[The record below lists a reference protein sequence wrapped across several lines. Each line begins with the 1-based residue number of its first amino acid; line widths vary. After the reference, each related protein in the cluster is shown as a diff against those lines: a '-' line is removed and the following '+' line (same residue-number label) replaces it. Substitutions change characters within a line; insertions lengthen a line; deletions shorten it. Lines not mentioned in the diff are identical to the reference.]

1 MVFSSLIFI
10 FAFLAVTIAL
20 YFAVPRRFKNL
31 VLFVMSLV
39 FYGWA
44 APVFLPIM
52 LVSATTAFFL
62 GFPIAKYRADKP
74 KKARAFLALSL
85 ALNLVWLL
93 FFKYCNFF
101 IDNLNNLPFLS
112 WLKPIE
118 SYTLPFISSKPF
130 DFVLP
135 LGISFY
141 TFQIMSY
148 SIDLYRGQT
157 EVQRNYISF
166 GAYVTLFP
174 QLVAGPIV
182 RYRDV
187 DDMLANRRETLA
199 DFAAGA
205 RRFMAGLCKKV
216 LLADVADSLTVYFSS
231 TLAVEKT
238 ALAGWMTVIC
248 FTFRIYFD
256 FSAYSDMAIG
266 LGRMFGFRF
275 LENFDYPYIS
285 KSITEFWRRW
295 HISLSS
301 WFREYVYIPLG
312 GNRKGKAKQ
321 YRNLAIVWLLTG
333 FWHGASWNFIIWGA
347 YFLVL
352 LVIEKA
358 FLLKWLEKEPE
369 KKGLRTLKKILTHLY
384 SLFFIAI
391 GWLIFYYT
399 DMSEGLRC
407 LTAMFGAGRFTNPTV
422 SYNALLALPTLI
434 VFAVGSTP
442 YPKRLWQRA
451 AGGNE
456 VGRTATALLCALG
469 VVLCMAYMVASSY
482 SPFLYWNF

>member
-1 MVFSSLIFI
+1 MVFSSLIFV
-10 FAFLAVTIAL
+10 FAFLTVTLAL
-20 YFAVPRRFKNL
+20 YFAAPRKLKNL

-44 APVFLPIM
+44 EPLFLVIM
-52 LVSATTAFFL
+52 LVSVTTAFFF
-62 GFPIAKYRADKP
+62 GFPIAKHRYTNK
-74 KKARAFLALSL
+74 KKAKIYLAISL
-85 ALNLVWLL
+85 ILNLVWLL

-101 IDNLNNLPFLS
+101 IENLSLIPFLS
-112 WLKPIE
+112 WLEPIGE
-118 SYTLPFISSKPF
+118 YSLFFSKEPFQ
-130 DFVLP
+130 FVLP

-157 EVQRNYISF
+157 EVQKNFISF
-166 GAYVTLFP
+166 GTYVMLFP

-182 RYRDV
+182 RYRDI
-187 DDMLANRRETLA
+187 DDMLIERKETVS

-205 RRFMAGLCKKV
+205 RRFMAGLCKKI
-216 LLADVADSLTVYFSS
+216 LLADVADSMVTYFNAS
-231 TLAVEKT
+231 LADDKT
-238 ALAGWMTVIC
+238 AVAGWMVVIC
-248 FTFRIYFD
+248 YTFRIYFD

-266 LGRMFGFRF
+266 LGRMFGFTF

-312 GNRKGKAKQ
+312 GNRKGKFKQ

-333 FWHGASWNFIIWGA
+333 FWHGASWNFIIWGV
-347 YFLVL
+347 YFLIL

-358 FLLKWLEKEPE
+358 FLLKWLEKAP
-369 KKGLRTLKKILTHLY
+369 KFVMHIY

-399 DMSEGLRC
+399 DVNAGFGC
-407 LTAMFGAGRFTNPTV
+407 LTAMFGAGGFTNPLVTH
-422 SYNALLALPTLI
+422 SALRAIPTLVI
-434 VFAVGSTP
+434 FAVAATP
-442 YPKRLWQRA
+442 FPKKLWYKLTDK
-451 AGGNE
+451 NE
-456 VGRTATALLCALG
+456 VGRTATAVLCALG
-469 VVLCMAYMVASSY
+469 LIVCMGYMVASSY

>member
-1 MVFSSLIFI
+1 MVFSSLICV
-10 FAFLAVTIAL
+10 FAFLAATIVL
-20 YFAVPRRFKNL
+20 YFAAPRKLKNT
-31 VLFVMSLV
+31 VLFVMSLI

-44 APVFLPIM
+44 APLFLPIM
-52 LVSATTAFFL
+52 LVSITTAFLL
-62 GFPIAKYRADKP
+62 GFPIAKYRDTDK
-74 KKARAFLALSL
+74 KKAKIFLAVSL
-85 ALNLVWLL
+85 GLNLIWLL
-93 FFKYCNFF
+93 FFKYTNFF
-101 IDNLNNLPFLS
+101 IDNIKMIPGLGGIENLTQFSIPFLS
-112 WLKPIE
+112 E
-118 SYTLPFISSKPF
+118 KPF

-157 EVQRNYISF
+157 EVQKNYMSF

-187 DDMLANRRETLA
+187 DDMLMERKETVA

-205 RRFMAGLCKKV
+205 RRFMAGLCKKI
-216 LLADVADSLTVYFSS
+216 LLADVAAHVVDNFD
-231 TLAVEKT
+231 LALKAEQT
-238 ALAGWMTVIC
+238 ALAGWMVVI
-248 FTFRIYFD
+248 FYTFRIYFD

-266 LGRMFGFRF
+266 LGRMFGFKF

-285 KSITEFWRRW
+285 TSITDFWRRW

-312 GNRKGKAKQ
+312 GNRKGKVKQ

-333 FWHGASWNFIIWGA
+333 FWHGASWNFIIWGL
-347 YFLVL
+347 YFLAL

-358 FLLKWLEKEPE
+358 FLLKALEKAP
-369 KKGLRTLKKILTHLY
+369 KVVSHLY
-384 SLFFIAI
+384 ALFFIAI

-399 DMSEGLRC
+399 DTGAGMNC
-407 LTAMFGAGRFTNPTV
+407 FTAMFGAGSFTNPVVT
-422 SYNALLALPTLI
+422 YNVIRLIPTLL
-434 VFAVGSTP
+434 VFAVAATP
-442 YPKRLWQRA
+442 YPKKLWYRFMD
-451 AGGNE
+451 GNE
-456 VGRTATALLCALG
+456 VCRVVTTLLLIAGLI
-469 VVLCMAYMVASSY
+469 LCTSYMVASSY

>member
-1 MVFSSLIFI
+1 MVFSSLIFV

-20 YFAVPRRFKNL
+20 YFASPRRLRNG
-31 VLFVMSLV
+31 VLFVMSLI

-44 APVFLPIM
+44 APLFLPIM
-52 LVSATTAFFL
+52 LFSVSTAFFL
-62 GFPIAKYRADKP
+62 GFPIAKYRETNK
-74 KKARAFLALSL
+74 KKAKLFLALSL
-85 ALNLVWLL
+85 GLNLVWLL
-93 FFKYCNFF
+93 FFKYTNFF
-101 IDNLNNLPFLS
+101 IDNLSAIPGLEGISKLTSFTIPFLS
-112 WLKPIE
+112 E
-118 SYTLPFISSKPF
+118 KPF

-148 SIDLYRGQT
+148 SIDLYRGHT
-157 EVQRNYISF
+157 EVQKNYASF

-182 RYRDV
+182 RYRDI
-187 DDMLANRRETLA
+187 DDMLMERKETVE

-205 RRFMAGLCKKV
+205 RRFMAGLCKKI
-216 LLADVADSLTVYFSS
+216 LLADVASNIVDNFDTS
-231 TLAVEKT
+231 LAVEQT
-238 ALAGWMTVIC
+238 VLAGWMVVI
-248 FTFRIYFD
+248 FYTFRIYFD

-266 LGRMFGFRF
+266 LGRMFGFKF

-285 KSITEFWRRW
+285 KSITDFWRRW

-333 FWHGASWNFIIWGA
+333 FWHGASWNFIIWGL
-347 YFLVL
+347 YFLAL

-358 FLLKWLEKEPE
+358 FLLKRLEKAPAFVS
-369 KKGLRTLKKILTHLY
+369 HLY

-399 DMSEGLRC
+399 DTSEGMRC
-407 LTAMFGAGRFTNPTV
+407 LTAMFGAGSFTNPV
-422 SYNALLALPTLI
+422 ISYNVIRIIPTLL
-434 VFAVGSTP
+434 VFCVAATP
-442 YPKRLWQRA
+442 YPKKLWYYLMDR
-451 AGGNE
+451 NE
-456 VGRTATALLCALG
+456 VCRIITAVLLIAGFLLCTS
-469 VVLCMAYMVASSY
+469 YMVASSY

>member
-1 MVFSSLIFI
+1 MVFSSLIFV
-10 FAFLAVTIAL
+10 FAFLTVTLAL
-20 YFAVPRRFKNL
+20 YYIAPRRLKNL

-44 APVFLPIM
+44 EPLFLVIM
-52 LVSATTAFFL
+52 LVSVTTAFFF
-62 GFPIAKYRADKP
+62 GYPIAKYRETNK
-74 KKARAFLALSL
+74 KKARAYLAASL
-85 ALNLVWLL
+85 CLNLVWLL

-101 IDNLNNLPFLS
+101 IENLSAIPFLS
-112 WLKPIE
+112 WLEPIGDYNL
-118 SYTLPFISSKPF
+118 SFISKEPF
-130 DFVLP
+130 KFVLP

-148 SIDLYRGQT
+148 SIDLYRGAT
-157 EVQRNYISF
+157 NVQKNYISF
-166 GAYVTLFP
+166 GAYVMLFP

-182 RYRDV
+182 RYRDI
-187 DDMLANRRETLA
+187 DDMLIERKETVA

-205 RRFMAGLCKKV
+205 RRFMAGLCKKIM
-216 LLADVADSLTVYFSS
+216 LADVADSLVIYFNSS
-231 TLAVEKT
+231 LQDEKT
-238 ALAGWMTVIC
+238 VLGGWLVVIC
-248 FTFRIYFD
+248 YTFRIYFD

-266 LGRMFGFRF
+266 LGKMFGFTF

-312 GNRKGKAKQ
+312 GNRKGKVMQ

-333 FWHGASWNFIIWGA
+333 FWHGASWNFIIWGV
-347 YFLVL
+347 YFLIL
-352 LVIEKA
+352 LVVEKA
-358 FLLKWLEKEPE
+358 FLLKWLEKAP
-369 KKGLRTLKKILTHLY
+369 KLVSHLY

-399 DMSEGLRC
+399 DTSAGWAC
-407 LTAMFGAGRFTNPTV
+407 LTAMFGAGSFTNSLV
-422 SYNALLALPTLI
+422 SYSALRALPTLL
-434 VFAVGSTP
+434 VFAVAATP
-442 YPKRLWQRA
+442 YPKKLWYA
-451 AGGNE
+451 VTNKNE
-456 VGRTATALLCALG
+456 LGRTVTAVLCALG
-469 VVLCMAYMVASSY
+469 LVLCMGYMVASSY

>member
-1 MVFSSLIFI
+1 M
-10 FAFLAVTIAL
+10 FAFLTATIVL
-20 YFAVPRRFKNL
+20 YFASPRKLKNT
-31 VLFVMSLV
+31 VLFVMSLI

-44 APVFLPIM
+44 APLFLPIM
-52 LVSATTAFFL
+52 LVSICTAFFF
-62 GFPIAKYRADKP
+62 GFPIAKYREANP
-74 KKARAFLALSL
+74 KKAKIYLTVSL

-93 FFKYCNFF
+93 FFKYTNFF
-101 IDNLNNLPFLS
+101 IENLNALGLDIAKIQNFTLHFL
-112 WLKPIE
+112 
-118 SYTLPFISSKPF
+118 TDKPF

-148 SIDLYRGQT
+148 SIDLYRRQT
-157 EVQRNYISF
+157 EVQKSFVSF

-182 RYRDV
+182 RYRDI
-187 DDMLANRRETLA
+187 DDMLIERKETVS
-199 DFAAGA
+199 DFAAGT
-205 RRFMAGLCKKV
+205 RRFIAGLCKKV
-216 LLADVADSLTVYFSS
+216 LLADVASGLVDLFDASLGAEQTV
-231 TLAVEKT
+231 
-238 ALAGWMTVIC
+238 LAGWMVVI
-248 FTFRIYFD
+248 FYTFRIYFD

-266 LGRMFGFRF
+266 LGRMFGFTF

-312 GNRKGKAKQ
+312 GNRKGKFKQ

-333 FWHGASWNFIIWGA
+333 FWHGASWNFIIWGV
-347 YFLVL
+347 YFLIL

-358 FLLKWLEKEPE
+358 FLLKWLEKAPTVV
-369 KKGLRTLKKILTHLY
+369 RSLY

-399 DMSEGLRC
+399 DTAEGMNC
-407 LTAMFGAGRFTNPTV
+407 LGAMFGAGSFTNPVV
-422 SYNALLALPTLI
+422 SYNVVRLLPTLA
-434 VFAVGSTP
+434 VFCVAATP
-442 YPKRLWQRA
+442 YPKKLWYRLMD
-451 AGGNE
+451 GNE
-456 VGRTATALLCALG
+456 LCRIITVLLLMAGLLLCTS
-469 VVLCMAYMVASSY
+469 YMVASSY

>member
-1 MVFSSLIFI
+1 MVFSSLIFL
-10 FAFLAVTIAL
+10 FGFLTVTMGL
-20 YFAVPRRFKNL
+20 YYAVPRKLKNL
-31 VLFVMSLV
+31 VLFVMSLI

-44 APVFLPIM
+44 EPFFIVIM
-52 LVSATTAFFL
+52 LVSICTAFFL
-62 GFPIAKYRADKP
+62 GFPIAKHRETNT
-74 KKARAFLALSL
+74 KKAKGFLALSL

-101 IDNLNNLPFLS
+101 IENLSALPFLS
-112 WLKPIE
+112 GLQTIKE
-118 SYTLPFISSKPF
+118 YSLPFVSDIPF
-130 DFVLP
+130 SFMLP

-157 EVQRNYISF
+157 NVQKSFISF

-187 DDMLANRRETLA
+187 DDMLIERHENVE

-205 RRFMAGLCKKV
+205 RRFCAGMCKKV
-216 LLADVADSLTVYFSS
+216 LLADVADGLVNYFNASLDTESTV
-231 TLAVEKT
+231 LG
-238 ALAGWMTVIC
+238 GWMVVIC
-248 FTFRIYFD
+248 YTFRIYFD

-266 LGRMFGFRF
+266 LGKMFGFTF

-285 KSITEFWRRW
+285 KSITDFWRRW

-312 GNRKGKAKQ
+312 GNRKGKLRQ
-321 YRNLAIVWLLTG
+321 YLNLAVVWLLTG
-333 FWHGASWNFIIWGA
+333 FWHGASWNFIVWGV
-347 YFLVL
+347 YFLII

-358 FLLKWLEKEPE
+358 FLLKALEKAPAVVAH
-369 KKGLRTLKKILTHLY
+369 IY
-384 SLFFIAI
+384 SLFFIMI

-399 DMSEGLRC
+399 DTAAGWNCLR
-407 LTAMFGAGRFTNPTV
+407 AMFGSGSLYTPTV
-422 SYNALLALPTLI
+422 AFTALRAIPTLI
-434 VFAVGSTP
+434 VFCVAATP
-442 YPKRLWQRA
+442 YPKKLWDKYLRSTEAGRVVA
-451 AGGNE
+451 AI
-456 VGRTATALLCALG
+456 VPVLG
-469 VVLCMAYMVASSY
+469 LFVCVSYMVASSY

>member
-1 MVFSSLIFI
+1 MVFSSLIFV
-10 FAFLAVTIAL
+10 FAFLTVTLAL
-20 YFAVPRRFKNL
+20 YYAVPRRAKNL
-31 VLFVMSLV
+31 VLFAVSLV

-44 APVFLPIM
+44 EPIFLPIM
-52 LVSATTAFFL
+52 LISVTTAFFL
-62 GFPIAKYRADKP
+62 GFPIARYRESDK

-85 ALNLVWLL
+85 SLNLVWLL
-93 FFKYCNFF
+93 FFKYSNFF
-101 IDNLNNLPFLS
+101 IENLNGLPFLS
-112 WLKPIE
+112 WLKPIQ
-118 SYTLPFISSKPF
+118 SYTLPFISEKPF

-148 SIDLYRGQT
+148 SIDLYRGAT
-157 EVQRNYISF
+157 DVQHSYVSF

-182 RYRDV
+182 RYRDI
-187 DDMLANRRETLA
+187 DDQLAERRETVA

-216 LLADVADSLTVYFSS
+216 LLADTADALVVHFNDSL
-231 TLAVEKT
+231 LQGRT
-238 ALAGWMTVIC
+238 ALGGWMVVIC

-266 LGRMFGFRF
+266 LGRMFGFTF
-275 LENFDYPYIS
+275 LENFNYPYIS

-312 GNRKGKAKQ
+312 GNRRGKPRQ
-321 YRNLAIVWLLTG
+321 YFNLAVVWLLTG
-333 FWHGASWNFIIWGA
+333 FWHGASWNFMIWGV
-347 YFLVL
+347 YFLVIL
-352 LVIEKA
+352 IVEKA
-358 FLLKWLEKEPE
+358 FLLKWLERAP
-369 KKGLRTLKKILTHLY
+369 GIVARLY
-384 SLFFIAI
+384 SLLLIAF

-399 DMSEGLRC
+399 DMSAGLRC
-407 LTAMFGAGRFTNPTV
+407 LTAMFGAGGFTTPLV
-422 SYNALLALPTLI
+422 SYQTLRALPTLA
-434 VFAVGSTP
+434 VFAVGATP
-442 YPKRLWQRA
+442 YPKKLWQRL

-456 VGRTATALLCALG
+456 VGRTATAVLCALG
-469 VVLCMAYMVASSY
+469 LILCMGYMVASSY

>member
-1 MVFSSLIFI
+1 MVFSSLIFL
-10 FAFLAVTIAL
+10 FGFLAVTLGL
-20 YFAVPRRFKNL
+20 YYAVPRKLKNL
-31 VLFVMSLV
+31 VLFVMSLL

-44 APVFLPIM
+44 EPFFIIIM
-52 LVSATTAFFL
+52 MVSVASAFFL
-62 GFPIAKYRADKP
+62 GFPIAKHKESNLR
-74 KKARAFLALSL
+74 KARGYLVLSL

-93 FFKYCNFF
+93 FFKYLNFF
-101 IDNLNNLPFLS
+101 IENLSAIPFLS
-112 WLKPIE
+112 GLQTVQE
-118 SYTLPFISSKPF
+118 YSLPFVSEFPF
-130 DFVLP
+130 SFVLP

-157 EVQRNYISF
+157 EVQRNFISF

-187 DDMLANRRETLA
+187 DDMLAERKETVA

-205 RRFMAGLCKKV
+205 RRFCAGMCKKV
-216 LLADVADSLTVYFSS
+216 LLADVADSYVNYFNAGLATESTV
-231 TLAVEKT
+231 LG
-238 ALAGWMTVIC
+238 GWLVVI
-248 FTFRIYFD
+248 FYTFRIYFD

-266 LGRMFGFRF
+266 LGKIFGFHF

-312 GNRKGKAKQ
+312 GNRRGKVRQ
-321 YRNLAIVWLLTG
+321 YINLAVVWLLTG
-333 FWHGASWNFIIWGA
+333 FWHGASWNFIIWGV
-347 YFLVL
+347 YFLIL
-352 LVIEKA
+352 LVMEKA
-358 FLLKWLEKEPE
+358 FLLKALEKIPAFFSHIYA
-369 KKGLRTLKKILTHLY
+369 L
-384 SLFFIAI
+384 LFVAI

-399 DMSEGLRC
+399 DTAAGLNC
-407 LTAMFGAGRFTNPTV
+407 LKAMFGAGNLSTATVGFT
-422 SYNALLALPTLI
+422 ALHALPTLLL
-434 VFAVGSTP
+434 FAVASTP
-442 YPKRLWQRA
+442 YPKKLWDTYVRRTEAGRIFA
-451 AGGNE
+451 AVLPVLG
-456 VGRTATALLCALG
+456 LFLC
-469 VVLCMAYMVASSY
+469 VSYMVASSY

>member
-1 MVFSSLIFI
+1 LVFSSLIFV
-10 FAFLAVTIAL
+10 FAFLTATIAL
-20 YFAVPRRFKNL
+20 YFAAPRRLKNL
-31 VLFVMSLV
+31 VLFVMSLL

-44 APVFLPIM
+44 EPLFLPIM
-52 LVSATTAFFL
+52 LVSVTTAFFL
-62 GFPIAKYRADKP
+62 GFPIAKYRETDK
-74 KKARAFLALSL
+74 KKAKAFLVLSL
-85 ALNLVWLL
+85 GLNLVWLL
-93 FFKYCNFF
+93 FFKYTNFF
-101 IDNLNNLPFLS
+101 IENLQAIPGLSGLKQLKEFSLPFLS
-112 WLKPIE
+112 QKTF
-118 SYTLPFISSKPF
+118 S
-130 DFVLP
+130 FVLP

-148 SIDLYRGQT
+148 TIDLYRGAT
-157 EVQRNYISF
+157 AVQRSYISF
-166 GAYVTLFP
+166 GTYVTLFP

-182 RYRDV
+182 RYRDI
-187 DDMLANRRETLA
+187 DNMLAERKETVE

-205 RRFMAGLCKKV
+205 RRFMAGLAKKV
-216 LLADVADSLTVYFSS
+216 LLADVADSLVVYFDG
-231 TLAVEKT
+231 TLGTQPTV
-238 ALAGWMTVIC
+238 LGGWMVVIC

-266 LGRMFGFRF
+266 LGRMFGFKF

-312 GNRKGKAKQ
+312 GNRAGKAKQ
-321 YRNLAIVWLLTG
+321 YRNIAIVWLLTG

-358 FLLKWLEKEPE
+358 FLLKRLEKAPAW
-369 KKGLRTLKKILTHLY
+369 LSHIYALIL
-384 SLFFIAI
+384 IAF

-399 DMSEGLRC
+399 DTARGMQC
-407 LTAMFGAGRFTNPTV
+407 LEAMFGSGAFTNAIITNNV
-422 SYNALLALPTLI
+422 VRLIPTLLLFT
-434 VFAVGSTP
+434 VAATP
-442 YPKRLWQRA
+442 YPKKVWYYLMDR
-451 AGGNE
+451 NE
-456 VGRTATALLCALG
+456 VCRTVTALMAVLG
-469 VVLCMAYMVASSY
+469 LVLCMSYMVASSY

>member
-1 MVFSSLIFI
+1 MVFSSLIFV

-20 YFAVPRRFKNL
+20 YFAAPRRLKNT
-31 VLFVMSLV
+31 VLFVMSLI

-44 APVFLPIM
+44 APLFLPIM
-52 LVSATTAFFL
+52 IVSITTAFFF
-62 GFPIAKYRADKP
+62 GFPIAKYRFTNQ
-74 KKARAFLALSL
+74 KKAKIYLAISL
-85 ALNLVWLL
+85 GFNLVWLL
-93 FFKYCNFF
+93 FFKYTNFF
-101 IDNLNNLPFLS
+101 IDNLKAIPFFEGISNITEFSIGFLS
-112 WLKPIE
+112 E
-118 SYTLPFISSKPF
+118 TPFAF
-130 DFVLP
+130 TLP

-157 EVQRNYISF
+157 EVQRNYVSF

-182 RYRDV
+182 RYRDI
-187 DDMLANRRETLA
+187 DDMLTERRETVSE
-199 DFAAGA
+199 FAAGA
-205 RRFMAGLCKKV
+205 RRFMAGLCKKI
-216 LLADVADSLTVYFSS
+216 LLADVAAGVVDSFDAALK
-231 TLAVEKT
+231 AEQT
-238 ALAGWMTVIC
+238 ALAGWMVVL
-248 FTFRIYFD
+248 FYTFRIYFD

-266 LGRMFGFRF
+266 LGRMFGFTF

-312 GNRKGKAKQ
+312 GNRKGKVKQ
-321 YRNLAIVWLLTG
+321 YRNLAIVWFLTG
-333 FWHGASWNFIIWGA
+333 FWHGASWNFIIWGV
-347 YFLVL
+347 YFLIL

-358 FLLKWLEKEPE
+358 FLLKWLERAPKVVSH
-369 KKGLRTLKKILTHLY
+369 IY

-399 DMSEGLRC
+399 DTSAGMNC
-407 LTAMFGAGRFTNPTV
+407 FTAMFGAGSFSNPVVT
-422 SYNALLALPTLI
+422 YNVLRLLPTI
-434 VFAVGSTP
+434 AVFCIAATP
-442 YPKRLWQRA
+442 LPKKLWYRFMD
-451 AGGNE
+451 GNE
-456 VGRTATALLCALG
+456 VCRVITTLLLIAGLLLCTS
-469 VVLCMAYMVASSY
+469 YMVSSSY

>member
-1 MVFSSLIFI
+1 MVFSSLIFL
-10 FAFLAVTIAL
+10 FGFLTVTLGL
-20 YFAVPRRFKNL
+20 YYAVPRRFKNL

-44 APVFLPIM
+44 EPLFIVIM
-52 LVSATTAFFL
+52 MVSVASAFFL
-62 GFPIAKYRADKP
+62 GFPIAKYRDEHK
-74 KKARAFLALSL
+74 KKARGYLVLSL

-93 FFKYCNFF
+93 FFKYLNFF
-101 IDNLNNLPFLS
+101 IENLSLIPFLS
-112 WLKPIE
+112 GLQTVQQY
-118 SYTLPFISSKPF
+118 SLPFVSELPF
-130 DFVLP
+130 NFVLP

-157 EVQRNYISF
+157 EVQRNFISF

-187 DDMLANRRETLA
+187 DDMLAERKETVA

-205 RRFMAGLCKKV
+205 RRFCAGMCKKV
-216 LLADVADSLTVYFSS
+216 LLADVADSYVNYFNAG
-231 TLAVEKT
+231 LAVEDT
-238 ALAGWMTVIC
+238 VLGGWLVVI
-248 FTFRIYFD
+248 FYTFRIYFD

-266 LGRMFGFRF
+266 LGKMLGFHF
-275 LENFDYPYIS
+275 LENFNYPYVS

-312 GNRKGKAKQ
+312 GNRKGKVRQ
-321 YRNLAIVWLLTG
+321 YINLAVVWFLTG
-333 FWHGASWNFIIWGA
+333 FWHGASWNFIIWGV
-347 YFLVL
+347 YFLII
-352 LVIEKA
+352 LVMEKA
-358 FLLKWLEKEPE
+358 FLLKALEKIPAV
-369 KKGLRTLKKILTHLY
+369 LSHIYALLLV
-384 SLFFIAI
+384 AI

-399 DMSEGLRC
+399 DTAAGLTC
-407 LTAMFGAGRFTNPTV
+407 LKAMFGSGALSSPAVGFT
-422 SYNALLALPTLI
+422 ALHAIPTLLL
-434 VFAVGSTP
+434 FAVAATP
-442 YPKRLWQRA
+442 YPKKLWDGYVRRSEAGRVFA
-451 AGGNE
+451 A
-456 VGRTATALLCALG
+456 
-469 VVLCMAYMVASSY
+469 VLPVAGLFVCISFMVASSY

>member
-1 MVFSSLIFI
+1 MVFSSLIFV
-10 FAFLAVTIAL
+10 FAFLAVTLVL
-20 YFAVPRRFKNL
+20 YYAAPRRLKNL

-44 APVFLPIM
+44 EPLFLAIM
-52 LVSATTAFFL
+52 LVSVTTAFFF
-62 GFPIAKYRADKP
+62 GFPIAKYRDTDK
-74 KKARAFLALSL
+74 KKAKIYLAISL
-85 ALNLVWLL
+85 ILNLVWLL

-101 IDNLNNLPFLS
+101 IENLSAIPFLS
-112 WLKPIE
+112 GLKTIGE
-118 SYTLPFISSKPF
+118 YRLPLLSSEPF
-130 DFVLP
+130 QFVLP

-148 SIDLYRGQT
+148 SIDLYRGAT
-157 EVQRNYISF
+157 DVQRNYISF
-166 GAYVTLFP
+166 GAYVMLFP

-182 RYRDV
+182 RYRDI
-187 DDMLANRRETLA
+187 DDMLIERKETVA
-199 DFAAGA
+199 DFAAGS
-205 RRFMAGLCKKV
+205 RRFMAGLCKKI
-216 LLADVADSLTVYFSS
+216 LLADVADSLVTYFNNSLQS
-231 TLAVEKT
+231 EET
-238 ALAGWMTVIC
+238 ALAGWLVVIC
-248 FTFRIYFD
+248 YTFRIYFD

-266 LGRMFGFRF
+266 LGKMFGFTF

-312 GNRKGKAKQ
+312 GNRKGKVKQ

-333 FWHGASWNFIIWGA
+333 FWHGASWNFIIWGV
-347 YFLVL
+347 YFLIL

-358 FLLKWLEKEPE
+358 FLLKRLEKAPAFV
-369 KKGLRTLKKILTHLY
+369 RHIY

-399 DMSEGLRC
+399 DLSAGWSC
-407 LTAMFGAGRFTNPTV
+407 LCAMFGSGSFTSPVVT
-422 SYNALLALPTLI
+422 YNALRALPTLL
-434 VFAVGSTP
+434 VFAVAATP
-442 YPKRLWQRA
+442 YPKLLWHKLSDR
-451 AGGNE
+451 NE
-456 VGRTATALLCALG
+456 VGRTVTALLCACG
-469 VVLCMAYMVASSY
+469 FILCIGYMVASSY